1 MKWITRERAMVDR
14 IACPW
19 LIKRFIDPDAEFIY
33 VPPQEVLKR
42 AKELNA
48 VPFDVENVELTHF
61 REENEERVSFDA
73 FIKKYNLR
81 DPALLELARIVRGAD
96 AKIDNP
102 PPESPGLKA
111 LARGFREIARDDL
124 ENIKLQFPAY
134 DALYAYCKMKVAA
147 KNNAL

>member
-61 REENEERVSFDA
+61 REGNEERVSFDA

-102 PPESPGLKA
+102 PPESPGMKA